1 MVKDSRERGEGTEMG
16 LSRGLNSELDPRDR
30 KVGSMNFCT
39 SRGMA
44 AKMAWRTTSLL
55 FV

>member
-1 MVKDSRERGEGTEMG
+1 MVKDSRKRGEGTEMG
-16 LSRGLNSELDPRDR
+16 LSRGLNSGLDPKDR
-30 KVGSMNFCT
+30 KVGSVDFCA